1 MEYYYYINAKNK
13 KDGPHDL
20 VTIMRRI
27 RSHVI
32 LPDTLVCQ
40 KEDDELVPAY
50 SIENLSPFFNNP
62 TEDIRHELET
72 SPKISIA
79 KTFRKGWRFT
89 LEYQGM
95 PVFAGAILLLSWMF
109 GILVHEILHKV
120 GSGITASWIMFLFL
134 QSYFFAVA
142 LRLYRGQKIDL
153 NFIEYTLSPITGKL
167 ALVSVLFS
175 FIIIVGL
182 PLLIIPSIIAMLTLA
197 YIPMFILDYDYNI
210 RKTIGSIFSLIGK
223 LDKISLMKL
232 GFITLFYM
240 VCVALII
247 PIPIIMPIIAG
258 GLCSIYEDLSTS

>member
-1 MEYYYYINAKNK
+1 MEYYYYINAENK

-27 RSHVI
+27 RSRVI
-32 LPDTLVCQ
+32 LPDTLVYQ
-40 KEDDELVPAY
+40 REEDGLVPAY
-50 SIENLSPFFNNP
+50 SIEDLSPFFNHP
-62 TEDIRHELET
+62 TEDIRHELEA

-89 LEYQGM
+89 LEHQGM
-95 PVFAGAILLLSWMF
+95 AVFAGGILLLSWMF
-109 GILVHEILHKV
+109 GILINEILHKT

-134 QSYFFAVA
+134 QSCFFAVS
-142 LRLYRGQKIDL
+142 LRLYRGQKTDL
-153 NFIEYTLSPITGKL
+153 DFIEYTLAPITGKL
-167 ALVSVLFS
+167 AFVSVLFS
-175 FIIIVGL
+175 FIIIGGL
-182 PLLIIPSIIAMLTLA
+182 PLLAIPSIIAMLTLA
-197 YIPMFILDYDYNI
+197 YIPMFILDYDSSI
-210 RKTIGSIFSLIGK
+210 RKTIASIFSLIGK

-247 PIPIIMPIIAG
+247 PIPIIMPIMAG